1 MPEPDLGSDMPC
13 RGAHLGR
20 VATHNIA
27 RVPSADRGRLE
38 GDRRVLQVSD
48 VLRAIEDQF
57 SIAFPRRLWVFGTVR
72 ALRGVEDL
80 EFQLTEASAELNGDT
95 SPLALPTELDSAA
108 FGDVDASLRR
118 LHDVAVEDLLVEG

>member
-20 VATHNIA
+20 VTTHTIA

-57 SIAFPRRLWVFGTVR
+57 AIAFPRRVWVFGTVR
-72 ALRGVEDL
+72 ALRGAEDL
-80 EFQLTEASAELNGDT
+80 EFLLIEASAELSGDS
-95 SPLALPTELDSAA
+95 SPLTLPTELDSAA
-108 FGDVDASLRR
+108 YADV
-118 LHDVAVEDLLVEG
+118 